1 MQNKARIVIPFI
13 ASKEDIFI
21 FKTISYLQFG
31 TPIQRQAYK
40 AINELSIIND
50 MAKYNPVLCGTIPI
64 SIDVY
69 HSDLDMIMEVH
80 EPDIFKKEVQL
91 LYGHLSGFVINELT
105 VNHIPTIM
113 ANFRFEGFE
122 FELFGQAKPVE
133 QQNAY
138 LHMIVEHHLLTA
150 NPHYRAAVIRLKEQ
164 GMKTEPAFAQVLGLD
179 GDPYKE
185 LLTYGRALGIIR

>member
-1 MQNKARIVIPFI
+1 M
-13 ASKEDIFI
+13 

-31 TPIQRQAYK
+31 TPVQRQAYK

-64 SIDVY
+64 SIDVR

-80 EPDIFKKEVQL
+80 EPDIFKEEVQL
-91 LYGHLSGFVINELT
+91 LYGHLSGFVLHELT
-105 VNHIPTIM
+105 VSHIPTIM
-113 ANFRFEGFE
+113 ANFRFGGFE

-138 LHMIVEHHLLTA
+138 LHMIVEHHLLTE

-179 GDPYKE
+179 GNPYKE

>member
-1 MQNKARIVIPFI
+1 M
-13 ASKEDIFI
+13 